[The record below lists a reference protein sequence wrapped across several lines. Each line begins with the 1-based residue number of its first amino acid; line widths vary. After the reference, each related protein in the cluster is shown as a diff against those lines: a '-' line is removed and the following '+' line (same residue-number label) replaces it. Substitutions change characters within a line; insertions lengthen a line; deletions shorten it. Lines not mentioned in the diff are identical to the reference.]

1 MPGRND
7 LGAALA
13 ASGVSGKSGMM
24 SSSSSSSSN
33 SGKTESNIYLSE
45 VRCLEC
51 LKYTT

>member
-13 ASGVSGKSGMM
+13 ASGVSGKSGII
-24 SSSSSSSSN
+24 SSSSSN
-33 SGKTESNIYLSE
+33 SGKAESNIYLLE
-45 VRCLEC
+45 IRCLEC